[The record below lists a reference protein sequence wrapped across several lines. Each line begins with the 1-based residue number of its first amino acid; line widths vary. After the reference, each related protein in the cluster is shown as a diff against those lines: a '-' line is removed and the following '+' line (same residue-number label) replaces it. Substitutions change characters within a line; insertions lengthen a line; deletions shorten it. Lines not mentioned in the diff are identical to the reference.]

1 MFFGSGSKK
10 RDRPLVLHID
20 DEVDILGFVGLA
32 IREIGVDV
40 ESAST
45 AADGIRKAA
54 SEKPDLVILDIMM
67 PGTDGFD
74 TCRAI
79 KTKSPGTKVL
89 MMSALAQM
97 RDVEKALAQGADGY
111 ITKPVSI
118 QKLREKVREA
128 LNLPAPPPDNP

>member
-1 MFFGSGSKK
+1 MFFGSKPK
-10 RDRPLVLHID
+10 RTKPLVLHID

-54 SEKPDLVILDIMM
+54 SEKPELVILDIMM
-67 PGTDGFD
+67 PGTDGFE

-79 KTKSPGTKVL
+79 KQKSPGTKVL

-128 LNLPAPPPDNP
+128 LNIPAPLPENP